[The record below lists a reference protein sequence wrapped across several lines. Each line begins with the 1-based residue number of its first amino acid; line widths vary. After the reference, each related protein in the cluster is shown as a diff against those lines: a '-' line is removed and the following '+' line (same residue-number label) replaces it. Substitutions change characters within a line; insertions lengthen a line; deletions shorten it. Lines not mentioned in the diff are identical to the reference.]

1 MLQLEDVKLLQF
13 YATPGALTDPGA
25 HAERFADLP
34 ADLALLCEIV
44 QGSMIHI
51 FWAERYELSLSDERK
66 AEVQIRTVAQKL
78 ARLREL
84 DDRPL
89 TEARPLERKLVGNC
103 RDFSLL
109 LCAMLRHQ
117 GVPARARCGFGAYF
131 LPNHY
136 EDHWVCEYWNTDQAR
151 WVMVDAQLDALQ
163 RKVLHP
169 PFDPL
174 NVPSDQFLTGGKAWL
189 ICRAGEADPAQ
200 FGIFD
205 MAGMEF
211 IRGNLMR
218 DVFALNKVEILP
230 WDFGWGLITDDPID
244 VKGQTPELHFLDYLA
259 HLTLGGDEAIAE
271 LRALCLTDRRLHIPE
286 YIFN

>member
-1 MLQLEDVKLLQF
+1 MLHIGNVNLLHF
-13 YATPGALTDPGA
+13 YATPGALTDPGE
-25 HAERFADLP
+25 HAELFVDLP
-34 ADLALLCEIV
+34 MDLAILCEIV
-44 QGSMIHI
+44 QGLMVHV
-51 FWAERYELSLSDERK
+51 FWAERYGLSLSDDRK
-66 AEVQIRTVAQKL
+66 AEVQIRGVAQKL
-78 ARLREL
+78 TRLLEL

-117 GVPARARCGFGAYF
+117 GIPARARCGFGAYF

-136 EDHWVCEYWNTDQAR
+136 EDHWVCEYWSADQAR
-151 WVMVDAQLDALQ
+151 WILVDAQLDALQ
-163 RKVLHP
+163 RQVLHP
-169 PFDPL
+169 PFEPL
-174 NVPSDQFLTGGKAWL
+174 DVPKDQFITGGKAWL

-211 IRGNLMR
+211 IRGDLMR
-218 DVFALNKVEILP
+218 DVFAFNKMEILP

-244 VKGQTPELHFLDYLA
+244 VKGQTPDLDFLDHLA
-259 HLTLGGDEAIAE
+259 HLTLNGDEAAAE
-271 LRALCLTDRRLHIPE
+271 LRALCITDRRLHVPE
-286 YIFN
+286 YIFT

>member
-1 MLQLEDVKLLQF
+1 MLQLENVNLLQF
-13 YATPGALTDPGA
+13 YATPSELTDPGK
-25 HAERFADLP
+25 HAELFANLP
-34 ADLALLCEIV
+34 TDIASLCEIV
-44 QGSMIHI
+44 QGIMVHI
-51 FWAERYELSLSDERK
+51 FWAERYGLSLSDERK
-66 AEVQIRTVAQKL
+66 AEVQIRGVAQKL

-89 TEARPLERKLVGNC
+89 TEVRPLERKLVGNC

-136 EDHWVCEYWNTDQAR
+136 EDHWVCEYWNADQEH
-151 WVMVDAQLDALQ
+151 WILVDAQLDALQ
-163 RKVLHP
+163 REVLHP

-174 NVPSDQFLTGGKAWL
+174 DVPRDQFLTGGKAWL
-189 ICRAGEADPAQ
+189 ICRAGKADPAQ

-205 MAGMEF
+205 MSGMEF
-211 IRGNLMR
+211 IRGDLMR

-230 WDFGWGLITDDPID
+230 WDFGWGLITDDPIE
-244 VKGQTPELHFLDYLA
+244 VKGQTPDLHFLDHLA
-259 HLTLGGDEAIAE
+259 HLTLGGDEAVTE
-271 LRALCLTDRRLHIPE
+271 LRALCITDRRLRVPE
-286 YIFN
+286 DIFS